1 MPLVCTMS
9 HVSVDTSHVAMRAPN
24 LSRTNRMMAVCF
36 PMYPPTQ
43 WCMALPSSMRS
54 SPVEAGKM
62 SSSLFDM
69 RHEEYIAILWAK
81 ALATSIFLLMAINL
95 SSAIR
100 RCRSRSL
107 RRSTMSFCF
116 LTNSI
121 VVSMSCGQMYLGLRV
136 SRSIDAIS

>member
-1 MPLVCTMS
+1 
-9 HVSVDTSHVAMRAPN
+9 
-24 LSRTNRMMAVCF
+24 
-36 PMYPPTQ
+36 
-43 WCMALPSSMRS
+43 MRS

-121 VVSMSCGQMYLGLRV
+121 VESMSCGQMYLGLRV